1 MHTHTLMGK
10 LFLAELLYIRFK
22 RFAGQV
28 MKEGLKEAE
37 MGRERAGDRGGA
49 EI

>member
-10 LFLAELLYIRFK
+10 QFLAELLYIRFK

-28 MKEGLKEAE
+28 MKEGHKEAE